1 MDGASIM
8 AYMLLAEE
16 ILLIASSSLAGVLSA
31 IALGRISKI
40 KKSSSAKNR
49 EKLMKTS
56 DAAKSE
62 LQSLLFEKSLASEAI
77 AHSYEAAQKRKIDL
91 AERNKLLLKYRQQI
105 SFYNKKIEELQSVAD
120 LVELSQGRDRLV
132 SLIETKITAIDS
144 KLFEL
149 SQRLGI
155 SLEAFKRHQTNFVK
169 EESLPHDLA
178 TPPDVTVKTS
188 TPKDAQI
195 ASRSIERSIGD
206 MQEEVI
212 KALAGLEKARIDD
225 NRVFEPKTGETIS
238 GTTPVAIN
246 VKRDALANLYSS
258 QIEV

>member
-1 MDGASIM
+1 
-8 AYMLLAEE
+8 
-16 ILLIASSSLAGVLSA
+16 
-31 IALGRISKI
+31 
-40 KKSSSAKNR
+40 
-49 EKLMKTS
+49 
-56 DAAKSE
+56 
-62 LQSLLFEKSLASEAI
+62 
-77 AHSYEAAQKRKIDL
+77 
-91 AERNKLLLKYRQQI
+91 LLKYRQQI

-120 LVELSQGRDRLV
+120 LVELSQGRDKLV

-178 TPPDVTVKTS
+178 TPPDVRVKTS

-212 KALAGLEKARIDD
+212 KALAGLEKASIDD

-238 GTTPVAIN
+238 ETTPVAIN
-246 VKRDALANLYSS
+246 MKRDALANLYSS

>member
-1 MDGASIM
+1 
-8 AYMLLAEE
+8 
-16 ILLIASSSLAGVLSA
+16 
-31 IALGRISKI
+31 
-40 KKSSSAKNR
+40 
-49 EKLMKTS
+49 MKTS

-155 SLEAFKRHQTNFVK
+155 SLEALRARAGDSGHINGSSTYV
-169 EESLPHDLA
+169 SGSA
-178 TPPDVTVKTS
+178 ARGRTS
-188 TPKDAQI
+188 SI
-195 ASRSIERSIGD
+195 ARST
-206 MQEEVI
+206 
-212 KALAGLEKARIDD
+212 AR
-225 NRVFEPKTGETIS
+225 
-238 GTTPVAIN
+238 
-246 VKRDALANLYSS
+246 
-258 QIEV
+258 